1 MLTAL
6 FLLAIAQTAA
16 APAPA
21 PAPGPPIDVTA
32 SVGAYIDWRMCLDG
46 RLGPPPRPRQ
56 PTQAA
61 LEAAFAACRSH
72 EDTMRTATTAA
83 FGPAEG
89 AGVFERFVRGAREEL
104 GASPARR

>member
-6 FLLAIAQTAA
+6 LLAFAQP

-21 PAPGPPIDVTA
+21 PAPRPGIDVTA

-56 PTQAA
+56 PGQAE

-72 EDTMRTATTAA
+72 EDSMRTATAAA
-83 FGPAEG
+83 FGPAQG
-89 AGVFERFVRGAREEL
+89 AEVFERFVRGAREEL
-104 GASPARR
+104 GASRARR